1 MLNLFV
7 VCLLLLQMISTE
19 VPVMFSKIL
28 EIFITELTMRSWLH
42 TEESKRRTVQ
52 VCTSGGGWDS
62 AHLTSM
68 KTKACIGYCMILIHT
83 FRFSFILFIEILHLL

>member
-1 MLNLFV
+1 
-7 VCLLLLQMISTE
+7 MISTE

-52 VCTSGGGWDS
+52 VLGGRGREGKGGREGGGEGKEGREGGGEHPS
-62 AHLTSM
+62 
-68 KTKACIGYCMILIHT
+68 
-83 FRFSFILFIEILHLL
+83 